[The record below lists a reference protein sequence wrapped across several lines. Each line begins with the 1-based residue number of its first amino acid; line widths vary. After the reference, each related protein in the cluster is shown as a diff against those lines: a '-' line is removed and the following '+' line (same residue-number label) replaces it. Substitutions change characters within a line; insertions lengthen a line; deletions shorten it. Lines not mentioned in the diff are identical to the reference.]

1 MPELH
6 ILRQHSLGLPKAR
19 KIAFD
24 WAEKA
29 EKDLS
34 MECTYQE
41 GKTSDDVEFS
51 RSGVKGTLKVTAEK
65 FELNVTLGF
74 LLGAFKGRIESEIV
88 KNLDALLAAG
98 SGAQSDD
105 KSATKSAPAKSTA
118 VKTAPAKAPA
128 AKKAAVKK

>member
-19 KIAFD
+19 KIAFE

-88 KNLDALLAAG
+88 KNLDSLLAAG

-105 KSATKSAPAKSTA
+105 KSATKSAPGKPMPA
-118 VKTAPAKAPA
+118 KTAAAKTPA

>member
-19 KIAFD
+19 KIAFE

>member
-19 KIAFD
+19 KIAFE

-51 RSGVKGTLKVTAEK
+51 RSGVKGMLKVTAER
-65 FELNVTLGF
+65 FELNLTLGF

-88 KNLDALLAAG
+88 KNLDSLLAAG
-98 SGAQSDD
+98 AGDKADD
-105 KSATKSAPAKSTA
+105 KSATKAAQPKSAAA
-118 VKTAPAKAPA
+118 KTATAKTPA
-128 AKKAAVKK
+128 AKKAAGKK